1 VAPSGNQTAT
11 EKTNINLKRSE
22 KPVYS
27 PAISIDLNLP
37 EPGHVAEQ
45 VEKGLPSFVLDE
57 DIVVGLATIHDMI
70 VRAGVLDS

>member
-27 PAISIDLNLP
+27 PPA
-37 EPGHVAEQ
+37 GQ
-45 VEKGLPSFVLDE
+45 VGTDVPVKRIFFFPLF
-57 DIVVGLATIHDMI
+57 IHLAQAVIF
-70 VRAGVLDS
+70 R

>member
-27 PAISIDLNLP
+27 PQAGQEAKTSP
-37 EPGHVAEQ
+37 
-45 VEKGLPSFVLDE
+45 VERTLFFLFFFFSPS
-57 DIVVGLATIHDMI
+57 
-70 VRAGVLDS
+70 S